1 LNDFN
6 FLGDAS
12 CGLLECQVD
21 DSLLSVCAEPE
32 GGEVFEDVLE
42 STSTSAIVLRK
53 FSENC
58 LEKLFGIKMSLD
70 RENKIDELGLLL
82 KQGFNEHNLLS
93 YFYMYV

>member
-12 CGLLECQVD
+12 CGLLEGQVD
-21 DSLLSVCAEPE
+21 DSLLGVCAEPE

-42 STSTSAIVLRK
+42 STSTSAIILRK

-58 LEKLFGIKMSLD
+58 LEKLFGIKMSLH
-70 RENKIDELGLLL
+70 RKNKIEELGLLL
-82 KQGFNEHNLLS
+82 IQGYDEHN
-93 YFYMYV
+93 F